1 MEKFLGVQVKLKLV
15 SANGAPMS
23 VFWGGKNSFCSP
35 PPFSPHL
42 FAWRQRLCLGL
53 QGRRAGDGGVKVA
66 VEVAKANQ
74 EAASTTHFQVRDF
87 RAGLGPL

>member
-1 MEKFLGVQVKLKLV
+1 MLGALRQE
-15 SANGAPMS
+15 S
-23 VFWGGKNSFCSP
+23 WGR
-35 PPFSPHL
+35 
-42 FAWRQRLCLGL
+42 W
-53 QGRRAGDGGVKVA
+53 VKVA